1 VSAVAILPPSESYED
16 LVARF
21 RWSVPAVFNIA
32 AACCDRWADGSGRIA
47 LIHETASGTVER
59 VSFDALRGASARV
72 GNVLKAQGIVPGDR
86 VAVLLPQGPE
96 AAVAH
101 LAIYRI
107 GAIAVPLFQLF
118 GPDALEFRLRD
129 SGATAILTDDVGLV
143 ALDTVRERL
152 PDLRSILC
160 ADGARPGVL
169 SLWEQAERASDAC
182 PVFQTAAEDPAL
194 IIYTS
199 GTTGSPKGALH
210 AHRTLIGHLPGV
222 EMPQEMFPQPGDLFW
237 TPADWAWIGGLL
249 DVLLPSLF
257 HGVPVLAH
265 RMAKFDPERA
275 FDLMARHD
283 VRNAFMPPT
292 ALRMMRQV
300 TDPTRFGYRLRSIGS
315 GGETLGAETIE
326 WGREA
331 FGLTINEFY
340 GQTECNLV
348 VANCSSLMPVKPG
361 LMGRPVPGHH
371 VAIIDA
377 AGVVRSPGEEGR
389 IAIRRPDPAMFL
401 RYWNGP
407 GETAAKFLGD
417 WLLTG
422 DTGVTDDKGYIRFLG
437 RADDVITSAGYRIG
451 PGEVE
456 DCLLRHPAVALAA
469 VIGVPDALRTEQVT
483 AVIVPRD
490 GVEANDTLAMQIQ
503 GFVRERLAAHLY
515 PRRVV
520 FSQTLPMTAT
530 GKVMRGKL
538 RRDLAGSAIASPD
551 TST

>member
-1 VSAVAILPPSESYED
+1 VSAAAILPASDSYDD

-21 RWSVPAVFNIA
+21 QWSVPAVFNIA
-32 AACCDRWADGSGRIA
+32 AACCDRWADGSGRVA
-47 LIHETASGTVER
+47 LIHERADGGIER
-59 VSFDALRGASARV
+59 ITFDTLRAISARFA
-72 GNVLKAQGIVPGDR
+72 NVLKAQGIGRGDR

-96 AAVAH
+96 AALAH

-129 SGATAILTDDVGLV
+129 SGAAAILTDDLGL
-143 ALDTVRERL
+143 ASLGAARDRL
-152 PDLRSILC
+152 PGLGTVLN
-160 ADGARPGVL
+160 ADGGRPGAL
-169 SLWEQAERASDAC
+169 SLWQVAQRASDIC
-182 PVFQTAAEDPAL
+182 PVLETSADEPAL

-199 GTTGSPKGALH
+199 GITGAPKGALH

-275 FDLMARHD
+275 FDLMARHG
-283 VRNAFMPPT
+283 VRNAFLPPT

-300 TDPTRFGYRLRSIGS
+300 PDPTRFGQALRSIGS
-315 GGETLGAETIE
+315 GGETLGAETLE

-348 VANCSSLMPVKPG
+348 VSNCAGLMPVKPG
-361 LMGRPVPGHH
+361 RMGRPVPGHK
-371 VAIIDA
+371 VAILDA
-377 AGVVRSPGEEGR
+377 SGMPQPPGEEGR
-389 IAIRRPDPAMFL
+389 IAIHRPDPAMFL
-401 RYWNGP
+401 GYWNRP
-407 GETAAKFLGD
+407 DATAEKFEGD
-417 WLLTG
+417 WMITG
-422 DTGVTDDKGYIRFLG
+422 DLGVADEDGYLRFVG
-437 RADDVITSAGYRIG
+437 RADDVITSSGYRIG
-451 PGEVE
+451 PAEVE

-469 VIGVPDALRTEQVT
+469 VIGLPDALRTEQVT
-483 AVIVPRD
+483 AVIVPREGIAAD
-490 GVEANDTLAMQIQ
+490 ATLAAALQA
-503 GFVRERLAAHLY
+503 FVRGRLAAHLY
-515 PRRVV
+515 PRRIV
-520 FSQTLPMTAT
+520 FAETLPMTTT
-530 GKVMRGKL
+530 GKVMRGQL
-538 RRDLAGSAIASPD
+538 RRSLAAPGPD
-551 TST
+551 ATP